1 MVKIVAEYYLA
12 VDLGASSGRHILGH
26 MENGQLVLEEIHR
39 FKNGFSQKK
48 GSPYQCWD
56 IQGLFQE
63 VLTGMKL
70 CRKAG
75 KIPVSMGI
83 DTWGVDY
90 VLLDKNGAMIGDS
103 VAYRD
108 SRTDGID
115 TLLEQRLSEEELY
128 ARTGIQKQIF
138 NTIYQLL
145 ALRQAHPKQLDEAA
159 HLLMIPEYLSYLLT
173 GEIKNEYTNATTTG
187 MVNAAARDWDD
198 EVINL
203 LRLPQGLLGPLHPP
217 GTLVGELTP
226 EVQAEVGY
234 TCQVVFP
241 CTHDTGSA
249 VLSAPVD
256 ENSIYLSSGTWSLM
270 GVELDQ
276 PICTEESRRLNLT
289 NEGGYNYR
297 YRYLKNIMGLWIIQ
311 SIKKEFS
318 GKYSFDDLETLA
330 RQAEDFSGR
339 IDVNEHRF
347 LAPSSMIQAIEDACR
362 DSGQPVPATDGELMS
377 CVYQSLAES
386 YRDAVAGLESITGK
400 KYSTIC
406 IVGGGCQ
413 DTYLNSLTAK
423 SCGKRVTAG
432 PVEGTA
438 IGNLLAQ
445 LIRTGAIADVAQAR
459 ETVKQSFSIKEFS

>member
-39 FKNGFSQKK
+39 FKNGFFQKK

-108 SRTDGID
+108 SRTNGMD

-128 ARTGIQKQIF
+128 ACTGIQKQIF

-145 ALRQAHPKQLDEAA
+145 ALRQAHPEQLDEAA

-226 EVQAEVGY
+226 KVQAEVGY

-289 NEGGYNYR
+289 NEGGYNYW

-311 SIKKEFS
+311 SIKKEF
-318 GKYSFDDLETLA
+318 GGRYSFDDLETLA

-347 LAPSSMIQAIEDACR
+347 LAPSSMIQAIEDGCR

-400 KYSTIC
+400 KYNTIC